1 MAEEG
6 SSWEMV
12 SSNDTW
18 DSENADLDEED
29 YVLVGEE
36 DILDG
41 IACFMATY
49 LLSLKQTKVIKV
61 YALQ

>member
-1 MAEEG
+1 
-6 SSWEMV
+6 MV